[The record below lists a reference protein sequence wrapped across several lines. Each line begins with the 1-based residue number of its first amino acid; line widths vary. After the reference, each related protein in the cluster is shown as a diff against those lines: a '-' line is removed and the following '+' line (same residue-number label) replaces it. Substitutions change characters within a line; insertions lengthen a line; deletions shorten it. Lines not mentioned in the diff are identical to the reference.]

1 METNV
6 LVDFWDD
13 DDGPLRKGSKVMCM

>member
-6 LVDFWDD
+6 LVDF
-13 DDGPLRKGSKVMCM
+13 GFVF